1 MEPRST
7 VTINNDVPQGEREA
21 SPQEQRKE
29 WSLMEL
35 TVLTYQHAPEE
46 MKTLE
51 DYVDGGELIHY
62 EEFEDKY
69 LIRDGFTSGLYEFQ
83 DWLSAFFP
91 NAPNNWTENEYPYFV
106 KASPQILDCARMFCA
121 FPAENR
127 RIGCSKEEWTES
139 LLEQGII
146 KPNDPYHRALTE
158 QKGSM
163 YWEWELPQLR
173 KILRRDFSEARRSE
187 ISEN

>member
-1 MEPRST
+1 MATKENEQNEHQNENET
-7 VTINNDVPQGEREA
+7 NGE
-21 SPQEQRKE
+21 RKE

-51 DYVDGGELIHY
+51 DYVDSGEEIHY
-62 EEFEDKY
+62 ESFEDEY
-69 LIRDGFTSGLYEFQ
+69 LVKEGAEAWTGSLSDFQ
-83 DWLSAFFP
+83 GWLSDFFP
-91 NAPNNWTENEYPYFV
+91 HAPNNWTEKEYPFFV
-106 KASPQILDCARMFCA
+106 KASPQILDYARMYCA
-121 FPAENR
+121 FPAETRNWFKVE
-127 RIGCSKEEWTES
+127 KEEWTES

-158 QKGSM
+158 QKDSM
-163 YWEWELPQLR
+163 YWEWELPRLR
-173 KILRRDFSEARRSE
+173 DLLKRDFSEYRRSK